1 MGGHFIHNVTRLCP
15 STQIQNQPLLV
26 TLCYKV
32 TRWGLPLKTGR
43 QKWWFTYIGRCFRSI
58 YTHTSMRFGSVYDLC
73 RIVIE
78 YTYAEKQCQ
87 KIFSNYFWKNQT
99 WRPSRVS
106 IYRSEQEVLGAISE
120 KEGKMDIARMIS
132 WNGRI
137 YAWIQD
143 SRYASCKAN
152 TNAHGKD

>member
-1 MGGHFIHNVTRLCP
+1 M
-15 STQIQNQPLLV
+15 
-26 TLCYKV
+26 
-32 TRWGLPLKTGR
+32 
-43 QKWWFTYIGRCFRSI
+43 
-58 YTHTSMRFGSVYDLC
+58 
-73 RIVIE
+73 
-78 YTYAEKQCQ
+78 
-87 KIFSNYFWKNQT
+87 
-99 WRPSRVS
+99 S